1 MSVLIDSCDLHV
13 IHFVN
18 SYHREPIIINNI
30 FMISV
35 SEIKNKIGLAE
46 KEARVYF
53 ALLKE
58 GSGFASNIATV
69 AGIKRST
76 AYQVLERLH
85 EYGLVLKYQKGKK
98 YFFAPAKPRSILTF
112 LEGQEREV
120 QERKTQFK
128 DMLPEL
134 NVYFANKQKKP
145 KLVFF
150 DRESEIKRLVFDAL
164 QPRGQ
169 KEVIGFFS
177 LDQLLSHITNGFF
190 KEVAETIK
198 QHKMPLKLI
207 NYDEEQ
213 SAEKNT
219 RLWLTKHF
227 ASLPKELQPKVKI
240 INEKSE
246 MTSMIL
252 IAAHKTYLIDLTP
265 PELMGTVISN
275 QDMATGISI
284 IFNNLWSKIK

>member
-1 MSVLIDSCDLHV
+1 
-13 IHFVN
+13 
-18 SYHREPIIINNI
+18 
-30 FMISV
+30 MISV